1 MIKKIPDANEKMQRL
16 FETRGMKALQ
26 LARKAIAEEKIESK
40 EVRDSLRFF
49 MKRWRDVARPG
60 LLSIVCQSVGGKP
73 EDTTGIAVALIL
85 IAGATDIH
93 DDIIDESEMKYGKP
107 TVYGKWGKSIAILA
121 GDALFLKGLS
131 MLDKSCTKHS
141 SIMGIVKDMFFE
153 LGDAEALEL
162 QFRKTIVT
170 PEIYLRIIRKK
181 AADVE
186 AHTRIGA
193 MIGRANKQEAKALA
207 EYGRLLGI
215 LIILK
220 DDYIDSL
227 EYDELRH
234 RIQNEHLPMP
244 LLFAL
249 ENREVEKSINKILQ
263 KKIITKEDIYLI
275 KRLIIKGQ
283 GLKKTAS
290 LIETFIESAE
300 RHIANIA
307 DKTYLELLLR
317 SARI

>member
-26 LARKAIAEEKIESK
+26 LARKAILEEKIESK

-49 MKRWRDVARPG
+49 MKRWRDVPRPG
-60 LLSIVCQSVGGKP
+60 LLSIVCRSVGGKP
-73 EDTTGIAVALIL
+73 KDTTDVAVALIL

-131 MLDKSCTKHS
+131 MLEQSCAKYS

-153 LGDAEALEL
+153 LGDAEAVEL
-162 QFRKTIVT
+162 QLRKTIVT
-170 PEIYLRIIRKK
+170 PENYLRIIREK

-193 MIGRANKQEAKALA
+193 IIGKATKQEIKALG
-207 EYGRLLGI
+207 EYGRLLGM

-220 DDYIDSL
+220 DDYLDSL
-227 EYDELRH
+227 DYEELRH

-244 LLFAL
+244 LLYAL
-249 ENREVEKSINKILQ
+249 ENAEVKTSINEILLRENL
-263 KKIITKEDIYLI
+263 TKGDFYVI
-275 KRLIIKGQ
+275 KRLIREGQ
-283 GLKKTAS
+283 GFRDTAR
-290 LIETFIESAE
+290 LIENLIKAAE
-300 RHIANIA
+300 KKITIIPGKAE
-307 DKTYLELLLR
+307 LQLLLC
-317 SARI
+317 ATRI